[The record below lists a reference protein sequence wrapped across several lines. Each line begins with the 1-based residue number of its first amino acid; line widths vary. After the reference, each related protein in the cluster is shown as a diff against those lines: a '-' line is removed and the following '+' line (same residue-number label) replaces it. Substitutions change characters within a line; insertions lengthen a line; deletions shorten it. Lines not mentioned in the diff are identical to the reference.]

1 MVIVIMGLV
10 STMLIGTWFALQGSY
25 TRSTNLLD
33 TDSTARDA
41 VATIGVQIRD
51 AQPQTIT
58 TPAGAP
64 FTLAGPDEVDF
75 YSSYDQPGTPSD
87 GTGTATLLLTRVYLN
102 TTTDTLYWQQDT
114 NKDGT
119 WDAGDTQVVLA
130 RNVVNGSTPV
140 FTYEC
145 LSGGTYTSVNSVPT
159 ASLTTIVSVTVSLRV
174 APNSVQTQN
183 PADLQITVVPRNAPD
198 A

>member
-1 MVIVIMGLV
+1 
-10 STMLIGTWFALQGSY
+10 MLIGTWFALQGSY

-41 VATIGVQIRD
+41 VSTIGVQIRD

-58 TPAGAP
+58 TPA
-64 FTLAGPDEVDF
+64 AGP
-75 YSSYDQPGTPSD
+75 SLWRGPTRSTSTRPTTSPGTAKRRHRHRDAAAHPHLSEH
-87 GTGTATLLLTRVYLN
+87 
-102 TTTDTLYWQQDT
+102 TTDTLYWQQDS
-114 NKDGT
+114 NKDGS

-145 LSGGTYTSVNSVPT
+145 LSSGTYTSANSIAHRQPHHDR
-159 ASLTTIVSVTVSLRV
+159 LGDRE
-174 APNSVQTQN
+174 
-183 PADLQITVVPRNAPD
+183 PAGRPQPSPD
-198 A
+198 AEPRRSADHGRSLVTRWTPEEEEPS